1 MRTLKREDCAVLHL
15 GLKRPWY
22 HLIDSGVKHVE
33 FREASDYWNVRV
45 ANWCRKIH
53 DGKKAVLEFQCG
65 YSRYSPRMAFYAG
78 RQGEGRLFTRLSAA
92 DPVQHRDLGEFAKDR
107 YVLFIGERVILED

>member
-1 MRTLKREDCAVLHL
+1 MTTLKRSDCAVLHL
-15 GLKRPWY
+15 VLKRQWFT
-22 HLIDSGVKHVE
+22 LIESGVKHVE
-33 FREASDYWNVRV
+33 FREASDYWNVRI
-45 ANWCRKIH
+45 ANWCWNIH

-65 YSRYSPRMAFYAG
+65 YSRFWPRMAFYAG
-78 RQGEGRLFTRLSAA
+78 RHGEGKLFMRMSAA